1 MKLSMKLLEWW
12 TLPDFAAFRA
22 EVKKSLKADVPL
34 AERTAWEDWIAR
46 DKVEVARLSSQI
58 DANERQ
64 INEIVYDLFDLT
76 PEEIKLL
83 EASI

>member
-12 TLPDFAAFRA
+12 TLPDFAAFRS

-76 PEEIKLL
+76 PDEIQLL